1 MLKFTKEDGERIASL
16 QGKVN
21 TNERLRAHY
30 GSNAQRDKAVLQA
43 FCAELEKTTS
53 FGYIPSEKVSTV
65 YEPAITA
72 MTKAD
77 TTRRNEHQKLVEAA
91 RTELAPFMQTISAE
105 IDAIEKR
112 ATVRSLNAADVT
124 SAIYELQAGG
134 KRGDT
139 KTITTMEKLPKS
151 YKYPQSYTVAK
162 ITRRKSDGAFTIEIT
177 REMSF

>member
-1 MLKFTKEDGERIASL
+1 MLKFTKEDAERIASL
-16 QGKVN
+16 QGKMN
-21 TNERLRAHY
+21 TSERLRELHER
-30 GSNAQRDKAVLQA
+30 NAQRDKAVLQA

-72 MTKAD
+72 MTKAN
-77 TTRRNEHQKLVEAA
+77 TTHRNEHQKLVEAA

-105 IDAIEKR
+105 IDAVEKR
-112 ATVRSLNAADVT
+112 AKVRNLDAQRVLEAVRALLT
-124 SAIYELQAGG
+124 TG

-139 KTITTMEKLPKS
+139 VTISTFEKLPKS
-151 YKYPQSYTVAK
+151 YKYPQAYTVAK